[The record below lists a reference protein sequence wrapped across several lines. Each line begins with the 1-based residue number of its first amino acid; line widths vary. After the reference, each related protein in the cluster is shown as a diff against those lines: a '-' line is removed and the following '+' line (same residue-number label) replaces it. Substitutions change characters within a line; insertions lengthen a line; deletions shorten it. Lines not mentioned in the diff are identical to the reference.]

1 MILEIP
7 KNAETILHI
16 LEKAGYEAYVVGG
29 CVRDS
34 ILGRSPDDW
43 DITTS
48 AKPEQVKALFHRTVD
63 TGLQHGTVTVLMEKE
78 GYEVTTYRVDGEYED
93 GRHPKEVTFTASLK
107 EDLKRRDFTI
117 NAMAYNPSSGLVDL
131 FGGLEDIERKI
142 IRCVGDPLERFTED
156 ALRIMRAVRFSA
168 QLGFAI
174 EEETRKALKVLAP
187 NLKHVSAERIQV
199 ELVKLLMSPH
209 PDYLRVAYEA
219 GITAEFLPEFDACM
233 TTSQNTPH
241 HCYTV
246 GEHIL
251 HSLCHVRA
259 DKVLR
264 ITMLLHDIGKPV
276 VRKTDENGRD
286 HFKMHGIAG
295 EKMAAQILR
304 RLKFDNDTIR
314 KVTRL
319 VKWHDDRPDGTT
331 KAVRRAVNRI
341 GEELFPYYLEVQ
353 QADMLAQSDYRRTE
367 KQERLDKVKE
377 AYETIIN
384 EHQCVSLKTLAVTG
398 KDLIEAGCDE
408 AGRGCLAGAV
418 YAAAVILPKD
428 FKNELLNDSKQLT
441 EHQRYAL
448 REVIE
453 KEALAWAVGIV
464 SPEEIDKINILNAS
478 FHAMHRAVDQL
489 KMRPQH
495 LLIDGNRFKKYQDLP
510 HSTVIKGDGKYLSIA
525 AAVLAKTYR
534 DDYMNRLHEEF
545 PYYDWDHNKGYPTKK
560 HRAAISER
568 GTTPY
573 HRMTFNLLGDGQL
586 ALDFK

>member
-16 LEKAGYEAYVVGG
+16 LENAGYEAYVVGG

-34 ILGRSPDDW
+34 ILGRKPDDW

-48 AKPEQVKALFHRTVD
+48 AKPEQVKELFHRTVD

-93 GRHPKEVTFTASLK
+93 GRHPKEVTFTASLE

-117 NAMAYNPSSGLVDL
+117 NAMAYNPSGGLVDL
-131 FGGLEDIERKI
+131 FGGLEDIDRKI

-168 QLGFAI
+168 QLGFSI

-187 NLKHVSAERIQV
+187 NLKQVSAERIQV

-209 PDYLRVAYEA
+209 PDYLRTAYEA

-233 TTSQNTPH
+233 ETSQNTPH

-259 DKVLR
+259 DRVLR

-286 HFKMHGIAG
+286 HFKTHGNAG
-295 EKMAAQILR
+295 EKMASQILR

-319 VKWHDDRPDGTT
+319 VKWHDDRPEGTL
-331 KAVRRAVNRI
+331 KSVRRAVNRI
-341 GEELFPYYLEVQ
+341 GEDLFPLYLEVQ
-353 QADMLAQSDYRRTE
+353 QADMLAQSLYRRNE
-367 KQERLDKVKE
+367 KQARLDSVRD
-377 AYETIIN
+377 AYRQII
-384 EHQCVSLKTLAVTG
+384 EEKQCVSLKTLAVTG
-398 KDLIEAGCDE
+398 RDLIENGYRP
-408 AGRGCLAGAV
+408 GREIGEKLE
-418 YAAAVILPKD
+418 K
-428 FKNELLNDSKQLT
+428 LLNLVLEDP
-441 EHQRYAL
+441 
-448 REVIE
+448 E
-453 KEALAWAVGIV
+453 KNQK
-464 SPEEIDKINILNAS
+464 EILLEIIRK
-478 FHAMHRAVDQL
+478 DQE
-489 KMRPQH
+489 KNP
-495 LLIDGNRFKKYQDLP
+495 
-510 HSTVIKGDGKYLSIA
+510 A
-525 AAVLAKTYR
+525 
-534 DDYMNRLHEEF
+534 
-545 PYYDWDHNKGYPTKK
+545 
-560 HRAAISER
+560 
-568 GTTPY
+568 
-573 HRMTFNLLGDGQL
+573 
-586 ALDFK
+586 